1 MLEFIESS
9 AEAFKSVVVVG
20 VELIADVSS
29 FCSAVAVVAV
39 VDDVAVV
46 VGMEVGV
53 VTSICLLVV
62 VDVADVAAVVAVVV
76 TNVNK
81 CRFADVVPFFSSICF

>member
-29 FCSAVAVVAV
+29 FCSAVAVVDITVIAFV
-39 VDDVAVV
+39 VANTGVDVAATAVV
-46 VGMEVGV
+46 VVVVG
-53 VTSICLLVV
+53 LVV
-62 VDVADVAAVVAVVV
+62 GEFDKLTDHFVELGELVHGE
-76 TNVNK
+76 T
-81 CRFADVVPFFSSICF
+81 